1 MKSQIGKKLCMG
13 GKKAMILPSVK
24 ISKVHECLVEGF
36 HLTGATTMPWSAEF
50 HFKMDA
56 SWEQSLSV
64 GMRPHAR

>member
-36 HLTGATTMPWSAEF
+36 HLTEVPLQCHGVLSSTSKWMP
-50 HFKMDA
+50 
-56 SWEQSLSV
+56 V
-64 GMRPHAR
+64 GNRAYPWG